1 MNPTTPDPEQI
12 LNDAIDLLADGRQEE
27 AETMLNAFVA
37 TLKAAM
43 NGSDADAERWY
54 FQGRA
59 LALLDEWEQA
69 LLRFEH
75 ALQIKP
81 NHEPALWETV
91 VILMDELDKPEL
103 AKTLLEQR
111 LLVLKPGD
119 ETYREA
125 LASAEVLIR
134 RRDGRPLKPWK
145 AGDVELE
152 GDEPIAGGDE
162 SLGEPVGEPDDPPP
176 EERG

>member
-1 MNPTTPDPEQI
+1 MIPTTPDPEQI
-12 LNDAIDLLADGRQEE
+12 LNDAIDLLADARQEE
-27 AETMLNAFVA
+27 AETLLNAFVA
-37 TLKAAM
+37 TLKSAM

-111 LLVLKPGD
+111 LLALKPTD
-119 ETYREA
+119 ETYKEA

-145 AGDVELE
+145 AGEVELE
-152 GDEPIAGGDE
+152 GDDPIEG
-162 SLGEPVGEPDDPPP
+162 GEPDETPGESDDPPV
-176 EERG
+176 EER

>member
-1 MNPTTPDPEQI
+1 MTAAAPDPEQI
-12 LNDAIDLLADGRQEE
+12 LNDAIDLLADDRQEE
-27 AETMLNAFVA
+27 AETLLHAFA
-37 TLKAAM
+37 ASLKAAM

-69 LLRFEH
+69 LLRYES
-75 ALQIKP
+75 ALQVKP
-81 NHEPALWETV
+81 DHKEALWETA

-103 AKTLLEQR
+103 AKTLLVER
-111 LLVLKPGD
+111 LLKMEPGN
-119 ETYREA
+119 ESYKEA

-145 AGDVELE
+145 E
-152 GDEPIAGGDE
+152 GE
-162 SLGEPVGEPDDPPP
+162 VGEEGEADV
-176 EERG
+176 

>member
-1 MNPTTPDPEQI
+1 MTSATPDPEQI
-12 LNDAIDLLADGRQEE
+12 LNDAIDLLADDRQEE
-27 AETMLNAFVA
+27 AETMLNAFAA

-43 NGSDADAERWY
+43 NGSEADAERYY

-59 LALLDEWEQA
+59 LALLDEWEQS
-69 LLRFEH
+69 LLRFEQ

-81 NHEPALWETV
+81 DHEPALWETV

-111 LLVLKPGD
+111 LLVLKPQD
-119 ETYREA
+119 ETYTEA

-145 AGDVELE
+145 EGEVGIE
-152 GDEPIAGGDE
+152 GDEPIA
-162 SLGEPVGEPDDPPP
+162 EPNGAN
-176 EERG
+176 